1 MDNTTPITL
10 PYLIQEGKEIRGMIS
25 FVPSPRGVWRTFS
38 VYSIADIPKYETWKN
53 LVVRFLSANYP
64 GDRCIAD
71 FENKVKEFSDSNYD
85 PTYFD
90 GLIGILESCNAIPV
104 LPKAQ
109 SKASIDKSVH
119 VNVTQTQSQSQEQS
133 FAIDIFLEAIKDEIK
148 GKQLKELKAIAHE
161 EPNPGKAKTKVLDK
175 IKSWGGDVLANV
187 VANIVTNP
195 NIWNG
200 LM

>member
-1 MDNTTPITL
+1 MDSTTPITL

-53 LVVRFLSANYP
+53 LAVRFLSANYP
-64 GDRCIAD
+64 EDRCIAD

-90 GLIGILESCNAIPV
+90 GLIGILESCNAIPI

-148 GKQLKELKAIAHE
+148 GKQLKELKLLHKKSQIRKK
-161 EPNPGKAKTKVLDK
+161 PKPRFWTKSQVGEVMYL
-175 IKSWGGDVLANV
+175 
-187 VANIVTNP
+187 
-195 NIWNG
+195 

>member
-1 MDNTTPITL
+1 METVTLENIIT
-10 PYLIQEGKEIRGMIS
+10 EGHEIRKMIQYIPPTG
-25 FVPSPRGVWRTFS
+25 FRTFK
-38 VYSIADIPKYETWKN
+38 VYSISDRPRYEKWKN
-53 LVVRFLSANYP
+53 LVIRFLTASYS
-64 GDRCIAD
+64 GDRCVKD
-71 FENKVKEFSDSNYD
+71 FEEKTESFSKNFN
-85 PTYFD
+85 PNIFD
-90 GLIGILESCNAIPV
+90 DILGLLESCRAIPI
-104 LPKAQ
+104 LPSIQKAPT
-109 SKASIDKSVH
+109 SKIDKSVH

-148 GKQLKELKAIAHE
+148 GKQLKELKAIAQE
-161 EPNPGKAKTKVLDK
+161 EPNPEKAKTKVFDK